1 MSMLLEHDQ
10 ERELAPDTRDDAALR
25 ELTSEVRS
33 QGRSIRRTQGAFTIF
48 AVGALVLALANL
60 IAIAAKLDKKTPAA
74 SAPAAVAV
82 TKTPVAAAAPAALP
96 SRIGVGLKEFSV
108 NPTAPA
114 AKAGKVTFAVQ
125 NNGRVTHEFVVL
137 RTNKRAA
144 DLLSGSRASEAG
156 NVGETGDLKPGAGKT
171 FSINLKAGHYA
182 LICNLPGHYS
192 AGQHTDFTVR

>member
-1 MSMLLEHDQ
+1 MSMLTEHDQ
-10 ERELAPDTRDDAALR
+10 EPALAPDTRDDAALR
-25 ELTSEVRS
+25 ELTGEVRR

-48 AVGALVLALANL
+48 AVGALVIALANL
-60 IAIAAKLDKKTPAA
+60 IAVAAKLDKKTPAA
-74 SAPAAVAV
+74 AAPAAAVAV
-82 TKTPVAAAAPAALP
+82 AKKPAAAVPAALP

-125 NNGRVTHEFVVL
+125 NTGKVTHEFVVL
-137 RTNKRAA
+137 RTNKPAA
-144 DLLSGSRASEAG
+144 DLLSGSRANEAG

-171 FSINLKAGHYA
+171 FSINLKPGHYD

-192 AGQHTDFTVR
+192 AGQHTDFTVH